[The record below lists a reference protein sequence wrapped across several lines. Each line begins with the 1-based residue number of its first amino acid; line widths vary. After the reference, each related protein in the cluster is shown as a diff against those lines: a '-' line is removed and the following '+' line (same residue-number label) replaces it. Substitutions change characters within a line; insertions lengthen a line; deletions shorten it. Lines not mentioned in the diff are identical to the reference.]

1 MSHFHAVRRR
11 LAFAAAL
18 FALTAPLA
26 AVSIAQT
33 STAGQGPAS
42 AQSFPSR
49 PVRIIVPAA
58 PGGTIDIITRALSQ
72 KMTEGLGQPAIV
84 ENRAGSATTVAEE
97 YVSRSAP
104 DGYTLM
110 MAGTSRATNPHLY
123 AKLSY
128 DPLNDLTGISLVAT
142 SGNVLIVNPLL
153 PAKTVSELIELAKS
167 SPTPLFFGTAAY
179 GSSGHLAAELFKQ
192 LAGVK
197 LDHVPYKGAAPAI
210 ADLLAGQIHMT
221 FDNIPVALPHIRSGR
236 LRALGVTS
244 ANRSPLLPDVPTIAE
259 AGLPGYE
266 MTARF
271 GLTAPAR
278 TPPDVIARLNAE
290 VVRALQTPQLKE
302 RFAGLGFDTVG
313 SSPEEFNRLVAAEY
327 LRLGKLIKEAGIKP
341 K

>member
-1 MSHFHAVRRR
+1 MSHFHALHRR
-11 LAFAAAL
+11 LAFAAAVA
-18 FALTAPLA
+18 ALTAP

-33 STAGQGPAS
+33 PASQGLAS
-42 AQSFPSR
+42 AQGFPSR

-58 PGGTIDIITRALSQ
+58 PGGTIDIISRALSQ
-72 KMTEGLGQPAIV
+72 KMTDGLGQPAIV

-97 YVSRSAP
+97 YVARSAP
-104 DGYTLM
+104 DGYTLIM
-110 MAGTSRATNPHLY
+110 TGTSRATNPHMY
-123 AKLSY
+123 AKLAY
-128 DPLNDLTGISLVAT
+128 DPLNDLTGIALVAT
-142 SGNVLIVNPLL
+142 SGNVLIVNPSL
-153 PAKTVSELIELAKS
+153 PAKTVGELIELAKS

-192 LAGVK
+192 LAGVR
-197 LDHVPYKGAAPAI
+197 LEHVPYKGAAPAI

-244 ANRSPLLPDVPTIAE
+244 ASRSPLLPDVPTIAE

-313 SSPEEFNRLVAAEY
+313 SSPEEFNRLVATEY
-327 LRLGKLIKEAGIKP
+327 QRLGKLIKEAGMKP

>member
-1 MSHFHAVRRR
+1 
-11 LAFAAAL
+11 
-18 FALTAPLA
+18 
-26 AVSIAQT
+26 
-33 STAGQGPAS
+33 
-42 AQSFPSR
+42 
-49 PVRIIVPAA
+49 
-58 PGGTIDIITRALSQ
+58 
-72 KMTEGLGQPAIV
+72 MTEGLGQPVVV

-197 LDHVPYKGAAPAI
+197 LDHVPYKGAAPA
-210 ADLLAGQIHMT
+210 
-221 FDNIPVALPHIRSGR
+221 
-236 LRALGVTS
+236 
-244 ANRSPLLPDVPTIAE
+244 
-259 AGLPGYE
+259 
-266 MTARF
+266 
-271 GLTAPAR
+271 
-278 TPPDVIARLNAE
+278 
-290 VVRALQTPQLKE
+290 
-302 RFAGLGFDTVG
+302 
-313 SSPEEFNRLVAAEY
+313 
-327 LRLGKLIKEAGIKP
+327 
-341 K
+341 

>member
-1 MSHFHAVRRR
+1 MSGLHAVCLRF
-11 LAFAAAL
+11 AFISAVCV
-18 FALTAPLA
+18 LTASYA
-26 AVSIAQT
+26 AVSLAQIP
-33 STAGQGPAS
+33 SAGQGA
-42 AQSFPSR
+42 AQGFPSR

-97 YVSRSAP
+97 YVARSTP

-110 MAGTSRATNPHLY
+110 MAGTSRATNPHMY
-123 AKLSY
+123 AKLGY
-128 DPLNDLTGISLVAT
+128 DPVNDLTGISLVAT
-142 SGNVLIVNPLL
+142 SGNVLIVNPSL
-153 PAKTVSELIELAKS
+153 PAKIVTELVELAKS
-167 SPTPLFFGTAAY
+167 SPTPLFYGTAAY

-210 ADLLAGQIHMT
+210 ADLFAGQIHMT

-244 ANRSPLLPDVPTIAE
+244 ASRSPLLPDVPTIAE

-278 TPPDVIARLNAE
+278 TPADVIARLNTE

-302 RFAGLGFDTVG
+302 RFTGLGFDTVG
-313 SSPEEFNRLVAAEY
+313 SSPEEFNRLVATEY
-327 LRLGKLIKEAGIKP
+327 LRLGKLIKEAGLKP
-341 K
+341 R

>member
-1 MSHFHAVRRR
+1 VCGIAG
-11 LAFAAAL
+11 AWAAY
-18 FALTAPLA
+18 PEKP
-26 AVSIAQT
+26 I
-33 STAGQGPAS
+33 
-42 AQSFPSR
+42 
-49 PVRIIVPAA
+49 RIIVPFA
-58 PGGTIDIITRALSQ
+58 PGGNIDLTARIVAPGL
-72 KMTEGLGQPAIV
+72 TERLGQPVVV

-97 YVSRSAP
+97 YIARSAP

-110 MAGTSRATNPHLY
+110 MAGTSRATNPHMY
-123 AKLSY
+123 ARLAY
-128 DPLNDLTGISLVAT
+128 DPLNDLTGVSLVAT
-142 SGNVLIVNPLL
+142 SGNVLIVNPSL
-153 PAKTVSELIELAKS
+153 PAKTVRELIELAKS

-192 LAGVK
+192 LAGVR

-244 ANRSPLLPDVPTIAE
+244 ANRSPLLPDVPAIAE

-327 LRLGKLIKEAGIKP
+327 QRLGKLIKEAGIKP